1 MPMKRLL
8 AFLLLTL
15 LITPFVLADDD
26 GEENEYEA
34 GYTSLAVA
42 GVAMI
47 TAGVAYYTLT
57 KRKLIITHQRS
68 SGWGFEIKMEHPYM
82 TVIGPMSPMTIH
94 HFFTITGTLL
104 VFLHFF
110 SCGNYTGLAGT
121 TGLAMAVILILLN
134 VMGFIGR
141 SINHGIISAAKAND
155 MEKARKYVSR
165 YEKWKKLHILL
176 AIIFAVLLAAHLN
189 AVD

>member
-8 AFLLLTL
+8 AFLLLVL
-15 LITPFVLADDD
+15 LIAPLVLADDD

-47 TAGVAYYTLT
+47 AVGVVYYALT

-68 SGWGFEIKMEHPYM
+68 SSWGFEIKMEHPYM
-82 TVIGPMSPMTIH
+82 TVIGPISPMTVH

-104 VFLHFF
+104 VFVHFF

-121 TGLAMAVILILLN
+121 TGLAMAVVLVLLN

-141 SINHGIISAAKAND
+141 SINHSIISAAKAND
-155 MEKARKYVSR
+155 MEKARKYVNR

-176 AIIFAVLLAAHLN
+176 AIIFVVLLAAHLN
-189 AVD
+189 AID